1 MPKICISNEL
11 LGILMLLVTHADHIL
26 SSHALELPCGLRPQ
40 SVSLVTYYLVCQLR
54 SQLDWN

>member
-11 LGILMLLVTHADHIL
+11 LGTLMLLVTHAD
-26 SSHALELPCGLRPQ
+26 HALELPCGLRPQ